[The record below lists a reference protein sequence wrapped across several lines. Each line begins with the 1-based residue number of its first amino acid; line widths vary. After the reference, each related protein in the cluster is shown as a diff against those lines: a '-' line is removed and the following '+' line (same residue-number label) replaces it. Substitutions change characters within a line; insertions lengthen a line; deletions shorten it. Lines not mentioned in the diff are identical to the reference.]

1 MGIGAAIGAIVGAL
15 AGAGGFVLAG
25 FTYGTMWIAGAA
37 IGSLFDKPQVDFKV
51 SSPTYSF
58 GPIQNTKTQQLPVP
72 LVYGRNRLAGNIIMQ
87 DFLDTQKTKQNM
99 LIALGLGEF
108 ESISDVKVN
117 ELSLYEGDP
126 PPIVYPEGTIVNPEG
141 CSLNVYYGT
150 PDQTADSRS
159 LGGLAYPNIAYLAI
173 TLKASEKLSGNPT
186 ITSIVEGRKI
196 WTPSGVRFSRNPAWI
211 VYDIL
216 TGTYWDPEKG
226 RNEPVGLGLPLE
238 LVDLESFTEAA
249 AYCDEL
255 VDGEP
260 RFTLD
265 YVIDT
270 QKSAIDHL
278 TDILSCFRGALIAR
292 DKIALYIDKPVSAPY
307 KSIGLDNIIEGSFT
321 WWQRPEDEIY
331 NRVVI
336 EWVNPDMYWEQTVST
351 FENEADIAERGIVE
365 RRYQLYGIT
374 RAAQAARMG
383 AYLLDV
389 SNGSIN
395 MCQFGLSIKDSDIE
409 VGDVIA
415 ITHDLPGW
423 DNKWFRVIKLED
435 QEDDT
440 IVVTASEYVA
450 EAYNDRAMDIT
461 LTIDT
466 NIPNPF
472 DILPPNNLQ
481 ATEWGY
487 QTPSG
492 AHIANLDLTWDPPD
506 DASARVEEY
515 AIYVTYDGKR
525 RFQGTTKDTAFT
537 VSNLPIV
544 SSLLVEVE
552 AVSVFHEHSTPLQLY
567 TSIVGVDNPPSDVTG
582 VSAEL
587 TKDGIVVTWDP
598 NTDIDIDHYVVQ
610 LGTVWDSQP
619 DYIQSKT
626 TRVTLPV
633 ETAGI
638 VDILVKA
645 VDNAR
650 NESVNAAHA
659 SVDVPAPEVLWDVS
673 FDSSEEQLLVTN
685 SGDIIARLKV
695 TITPL
700 TYPYIDQYE
709 LQWKLSSQSEWA
721 GRALLKHET
730 PIEYHIAPVSSGMNY
745 DVRVRS
751 LDVFGLASAWNTYSG
766 INIIG
771 KTSPPDDVTNFV
783 AHAARDRINLTWSA
797 VGNLDW
803 SHYEIREGASWDTGE
818 TIAQVSATTYQTPNP
833 SNGPWWIKAVDTS
846 GNYSVNAAQASIVV
860 TPPTSQNLSAQTI
873 DNNVRLTWSTTIGTF
888 ILDTHEIRRG
898 SSLATA
904 EVIGKSDKTFDIIQE
919 IQAGE
924 YTYWVVPID
933 AAGNEGNAASVK
945 VSVDDPPDFVLR
957 NDFQT
962 DWQGY
967 SVLNLSPQLSLLSPD
982 KLTSIHDF
990 TALDFDGVDDYVQLP
1005 DMGSFSSFTIEG
1017 WIKPKGDSLT
1027 GATNYL
1033 TFVGSSGGNR
1043 LLYMISDN
1051 KMLAQMGAGN
1061 HYSITKVPFGQWN
1074 HVAYVYNSATT
1085 TAKWYING
1093 IPDSELTG
1101 AISFNQPTRIGA
1113 YDLANYMMNG
1123 LITEVR
1129 IWNVARTAQQIA
1141 DWKDRTLSGDEP
1153 GLVGYWRAQETWK
1166 LTPETNTLPDL
1177 SGHGNDGNIYGA
1189 QRYTPTVTAIAPT
1202 ANYSRD
1208 QLTAMGY
1215 NSRDDM
1221 IAAGLNYR
1229 AQPTPDTAQFVEIYD
1244 AGTVIASTNIRV
1256 TLDQT
1261 AVVGSVTP
1269 TVTISTRKT
1278 LSDAWTDFPAGQNP
1292 VFATNFRYVKVK
1304 VDYSKPAADNT
1315 SFLVL
1320 NELETVLSS
1329 KIKNDTGVAYVSANP
1344 TTVNFNVDFVDVQGI
1359 TVTPQGTTPLLAVVD
1374 FDDVP
1379 HPTSFD
1385 VYLFNGTTGAPAT
1398 GQVRWNVRGY

>member
-1 MGIGAAIGAIVGAL
+1 VGIGAAIGAIVGAL

-37 IGSLFDKPQVDFKV
+37 IGSLFDKPQVDFKT

-108 ESISDVKVN
+108 NLISDVKAN
-117 ELSLYEGDP
+117 ELSLSSNP
-126 PPIVYPEGTIVNPEG
+126 PEG
-141 CSLNVYYGT
+141 CSLSIYRGT
-150 PDQTADSRS
+150 SSQTADSRS

-226 RNEPVGLGLPLE
+226 RYEPVGLGLPLE
-238 LVDLESFTEAA
+238 LVDLESFKEAA

-292 DKIALYIDKPVSAPY
+292 DKISLYIDKPVTAPY
-307 KSIGLDNIIEGSFT
+307 KAIGLDNIIEGSFT

-336 EWVNPDMYWEQTVST
+336 EWVNPDMHWEQTVST

-383 AYLLDV
+383 AYLLDI

-395 MCQFGLSIKDSDIE
+395 MCQFALSIKDSDIE

-423 DNKWFRVIKLED
+423 ENKWFRVIKLAD

-472 DILPPNNLQ
+472 DILPPRNLQ
-481 ATEWGY
+481 AVEWGY

-582 VSAEL
+582 VSAQL

-610 LGTVWDSQP
+610 LGTVWDDQP

-659 SVDVPAPEVLWDVS
+659 SVDVPAPEAPWDVS

-709 LQWKLSSQSEWA
+709 LQWKLSSQSDWA

-945 VSVDDPPDFVLR
+945 VSVGDPPDFVLR

-967 SVLNLSPQLSLLSPD
+967 SVLNLSPQLSLLSPS
-982 KLTSIHDF
+982 KLTSLHDF
-990 TALDFDGVDDYVQLP
+990 TALDFDGVDDYV
-1005 DMGSFSSFTIEG
+1005 SFGTDKNFNYPNFTIELWTKADSQIQTHPKNLIGKGNWNYGNNWYLGYKSGTHLSFAYGVG
-1017 WIKPKGDSLT
+1017 WNDGPSYPMSEFDLT
-1027 GATNYL
+1027 KWHHIAGVATPDELKLYL
-1033 TFVGSSGGNR
+1033 DGN
-1043 LLYMISDN
+1043 LV
-1051 KMLAQMGAGN
+1051 A
-1061 HYSITKVPFGQWN
+1061 TKVTSHGSVSN
-1074 HVAYVYNSATT
+1074 T
-1085 TAKWYING
+1085 
-1093 IPDSELTG
+1093 
-1101 AISFNQPTRIGA
+1101 
-1113 YDLANYMMNG
+1113 YDLQIARSSCYHNYYDG

-1129 IWNVARTAQQIA
+1129 IWNVARSQTEIQA
-1141 DWKDRTLSGDEP
+1141 DMNRTLAGDEP

-1166 LTPETNTLPDL
+1166 LSPENNTLPDL

-1304 VDYSKPAADNT
+1304 VDYSKDATDNK

-1374 FDDVP
+1374 FEDVP
-1379 HPTSFD
+1379 NPKSFD
-1385 VYLFNGTTGAPAT
+1385 IYLFNGTTGAPAT
-1398 GQVRWNVRGY
+1398 GQVRWNARGY

>member
-1 MGIGAAIGAIVGAL
+1 MGVGAAVGAL
-15 AGAGGFVLAG
+15 VGMAAGAAGVVIAG
-25 FTYGTMWIAGAA
+25 FTAGTMWVAGAA
-37 IGSLFDKPQVDFKV
+37 IGSLFDSPPKTDFGV
-51 SSPTYSF
+51 SSDSPTYSF
-58 GPIQNTKTQQLPVP
+58 GPIQNTKSQKLPVP
-72 LVYGRNRLAGNIIMQ
+72 LVYGRARLAGNIIMQ
-87 DFLDTQKTKQNM
+87 NFLDTKKTKQDL

-108 ESISDVKVN
+108 NSISDVKAN
-117 ELSLYEGDP
+117 ELSLSSNP
-126 PPIVYPEGTIVNPEG
+126 PEG
-141 CSLNVYYGT
+141 CSLSIYRGT
-150 PDQTADSRS
+150 SSQTADPRS
-159 LGGLAYPNIAYLAI
+159 LGGKRYPNIAYLAT

-216 TGTYWDPEKG
+216 TGTYWDPDTG
-226 RNEPVGLGLPLE
+226 RNEPVGLGLPKE
-238 LVDLESFTEAA
+238 LVDLDSFIEAA
-249 AYCDEL
+249 NYCDEL
-255 VDGEP
+255 VSGEP

-278 TDILSCFRGALIAR
+278 ADILSCFRGALIAR
-292 DKIALYIDKPVSAPY
+292 DKISLYIDKPVTAPY
-307 KSIGLDNIIEGSFT
+307 KAIGLDNIIEGSFT

-336 EWVNPDMYWEQTVST
+336 EWIDPDMYWEPTVST
-351 FENEADIAERGIVE
+351 FENEADIEERGIVE

-395 MCQFGLSIKDSDIE
+395 MCQFALSIKDSDIE

-423 DNKWFRVIKLED
+423 ESKWFRVIKLED
-435 QEDDT
+435 QGDDT

-481 ATEWGY
+481 AVEWGY

-582 VSAEL
+582 VSAQL

-610 LGTVWDSQP
+610 LGTMWDGQP

-659 SVDVPAPEVLWDVS
+659 SVDVPAPEVPWDVS

-700 TYPYIDQYE
+700 TSPYIDQYE
-709 LQWKLSSQSEWA
+709 LQWKLSSQSEWT

-730 PIEYHIAPVSSGMNY
+730 PVEYHIAPVSSGMNY

-818 TIAQVSATTYQTPNP
+818 TIAQVSATTYQTPSP

-904 EVIGKSDKTFDIIQE
+904 EVIGKSDKTFDIMQE

-933 AAGNEGNAASVK
+933 AAGNEGTAASVK

-982 KLTSIHDF
+982 KLTSLRDF
-990 TALDFDGVDDYVQLP
+990 TALDFDGVDDYVDISVALP
-1005 DMGSFSSFTIEG
+1005 IPCTIECWVNPDNISNTMG
-1017 WIKPKGDSLT
+1017 IIDGIGDANLDYYINTAGYPYFYTNNIDGSRNRIQSSVSIKPNAWSHLT
-1027 GATNYL
+1027 IVLSESGRMIYVDGTL
-1033 TFVGSSGGNR
+1033 TASDG
-1043 LLYMISDN
+1043 MISKSLN
-1051 KMLAQMGAGN
+1051 IAN
-1061 HYSITKVPFGQWN
+1061 
-1074 HVAYVYNSATT
+1074 
-1085 TAKWYING
+1085 
-1093 IPDSELTG
+1093 
-1101 AISFNQPTRIGA
+1101 IGKCA
-1113 YDLANYMMNG
+1113 SYYWDG

-1141 DWKDRTLSGDEP
+1141 DWKDRTLAGDEP

-1189 QRYTPTVTAIAPT
+1189 RRYTPNVTAIAPT

-1208 QLTAMGY
+1208 ELIALGY

-1229 AQPTPDTAQFVEIYD
+1229 AQPTPNTAQFVEVYD
-1244 AGTVIASTNIRV
+1244 AGTVIASTNIRI

-1304 VDYSKPAADNT
+1304 VDYSKDATDNK

-1320 NELETVLSS
+1320 NELETALSS

-1344 TTVNFNVDFVDVQGI
+1344 TTVNFNVDFIDVQGI

-1379 HPTSFD
+1379 HPASFD
-1385 VYLFNGTTGAPAT
+1385 VYLFNGATGAPAT
-1398 GQVRWNVRGY
+1398 GQVRWTARGY

>member
-1 MGIGAAIGAIVGAL
+1 MGLGAVIGGLIGMAAGAAGVI
-15 AGAGGFVLAG
+15 FAG
-25 FTYGTMWIAGAA
+25 FTAGTMWIAGAA
-37 IGSLFDKPQVDFKV
+37 IGSLFDKPPQVDFKA

-87 DFLDTQKTKQNM
+87 DFLDTKKTKQNM

-108 ESISDVKVN
+108 NSISDVKAN
-117 ELSLYEGDP
+117 ELSLSSNP
-126 PPIVYPEGTIVNPEG
+126 PEG
-141 CSLNVYYGT
+141 CSLSIYRGT
-150 PDQTADSRS
+150 SSQTADSRS
-159 LGGLAYPNIAYLAI
+159 LGGLSYPNIAYLAI

-336 EWVNPDMYWEQTVST
+336 EWVNPDMHWEQTVST

-395 MCQFGLSIKDSDIE
+395 MCQFALSIKDSDIE

-423 DNKWFRVIKLED
+423 ENKWFRVIKLED
-435 QEDDT
+435 QGDDT

-472 DILPPNNLQ
+472 NILPPNNLQ
-481 ATEWGY
+481 AVEWGY

-582 VSAEL
+582 VSAQL

-610 LGTVWDSQP
+610 LGTVWDGQP

-650 NESVNAAHA
+650 NESINAAHV
-659 SVDVPAPEVLWDVS
+659 SVDVPTPEVPWDVT

-709 LQWKLSSQSEWA
+709 LQWKLSSQSEWT

-833 SNGPWWIKAVDTS
+833 SNGPWWIKAVDTT

-888 ILDTHEIRRG
+888 ILDTHEIRCG

-967 SVLNLSPQLSLLSPD
+967 SVLNLSPQLSLLSPS
-982 KLTSIHDF
+982 KLTSLHDF
-990 TALDFDGVDDYVQLP
+990 TALDFDGVDDYV
-1005 DMGSFSSFTIEG
+1005 DCGTDSSLFPNNITIEAWVKARTLFRWNG
-1017 WIKPKGDSLT
+1017 IISNFTSWGT
-1027 GATNYL
+1027 GFGL
-1033 TFVGSSGGNR
+1033 
-1043 LLYMISDN
+1043 
-1051 KMLAQMGAGN
+1051 QMGTEQNIAAMVSGTYLKTSWQPSTEVWY
-1061 HYSITKVPFGQWN
+1061 HIAAT
-1074 HVAYVYNSATT
+1074 HDATT
-1085 TAKWYING
+1085 NLNVLYVNG
-1093 IPDSELTG
+1093 IKEAEVTQAVSYEANPKTY
-1101 AISFNQPTRIGA
+1101 IGVF
-1113 YDLANYMMNG
+1113 YTSPSLFFDG

-1141 DWKDRTLSGDEP
+1141 DWKDRTLAGDEP

-1215 NSRDDM
+1215 ASRDAM

-1229 AQPTPDTAQFVEIYD
+1229 AQPTPDTAQFVEVYD

-1269 TVTISTRKT
+1269 TVTISTRKLLT
-1278 LSDAWTDFPAGQNP
+1278 DPWTDFPAGQNP

-1379 HPTSFD
+1379 HPASFD
-1385 VYLFNGTTGAPAT
+1385 VYLFNGATGAPAT
-1398 GQVRWNVRGY
+1398 GQVRWTARGY